1 MNECEMN
8 IRRRLSGARRVVI
21 KVGTRVLVEKTGR
34 PNQRRI
40 DALASEL
47 ADLRNRGIDV
57 VLVSSGA
64 VGSGVEALGMKT
76 RPKTLP
82 ELQMAAAVGQARLM
96 ARYQKPFAKHKCQIG
111 QLLLTYADLT
121 SRERHLNIR
130 NTVNA
135 LFQHEIIPIINEN
148 DVVSVN
154 EIKVGDNDVLAAL
167 SAIMIDAD
175 LLILL
180 STTNGFRETLEN
192 GKRRTVPYL
201 PGINQDAMRHVN
213 GKGSELS
220 TGGMET
226 KLKAAQKAV
235 DVGIPTVIADGRRT
249 GMIQDIL
256 AGKSRGTLIAAPDWA
271 PNGRALSARKRW
283 IAYFNRASGSITVD
297 DGAKKAILEAG
308 KSLLPIGIKKV
319 TGSFSVGDIIHIR
332 DLSGTVIATGLTDY
346 ASEDVERIMG
356 HKTREIRE
364 MLTTCEY
371 DEVVHRDNLVL
382 SK

>member
-8 IRRRLSGARRVVI
+8 IRGSLQGARRVVV
-21 KVGTRVLVEKTGR
+21 KVGTRVLVEKSGR

-40 DALASEL
+40 DALA
-47 ADLRNRGIDV
+47 ADLAALRKRGVDV
-57 VLVSSGA
+57 MLVSSGA
-64 VGSGVEALGMKT
+64 VGSGVDALGMKI

-121 SRERHLNIR
+121 HRERHLNIR

-135 LFQHEIIPIINEN
+135 LFQHGIIPIVNEN

-180 STTNGFRETLEN
+180 STTNGFRKTLES
-192 GKRRTVPYL
+192 GRSRIVSYL
-201 PGINQDAMRHVN
+201 PGVDQEAMRHVN
-213 GKGSELS
+213 GKGSDLS

-226 KLKAAQKAV
+226 KLQAAQKAV
-235 DVGIPTVIADGRRT
+235 DVGIATVIADGRRS
-249 GMIQDIL
+249 GVIQNIVD
-256 AGKSRGTLIAAPDWA
+256 GKRCGTLIADPAWA
-271 PNGRALSARKRW
+271 LNERSLCARKRW

-297 DGAKKAILEAG
+297 DGAKKALLENG
-308 KSLLPIGIKKV
+308 KSLLPIGIKQV
-319 TGSFSVGDIIHIR
+319 AGAFSKGDMVNIR
-332 DLSGTVIATGLTDY
+332 DAAGAIIATGLTDY
-346 ASEDVERIMG
+346 SSEDVKRIMG
-356 HKTREIRE
+356 RKTREIRE
-364 MLTTCEY
+364 IMKTCEY
-371 DEVVHRDNLVL
+371 DEVIHRDNLVVL
-382 SK
+382 K

>member
-1 MNECEMN
+1 MNDCEKN
-8 IRRRLSGARRVVI
+8 IRSKLCGARRVVI

-40 DALASEL
+40 DALAGEL
-47 ADLRNRGIDV
+47 AVLRKSGVDV
-57 VLVSSGA
+57 ALVSSGA

-76 RPKTLP
+76 RPKALP

-121 SRERHLNIR
+121 NRERHLNIR

-135 LFQHEIIPIINEN
+135 LFQHQIVPIINEN

-180 STTNGFRETLEN
+180 STTNGFRETREN
-192 GKRRTVPYL
+192 GTRRTVSYL
-201 PGINQDAMRHVN
+201 PVVGQDAMRHVN

-235 DVGIPTVIADGRRT
+235 DVGIPTIIADGRRA
-249 GMIQDIL
+249 GVIQDIL
-256 AGKSRGTLIAAPDWA
+256 AGKNQGTLIAAPDWA
-271 PNGRALSARKRW
+271 PNERALTARKRW
-283 IAYFNRASGSITVD
+283 IAYFNRSSGSITVD
-297 DGAKKAILEAG
+297 DGAKKALLESG

-319 TGSFSVGDIIHIR
+319 AGVFSVGDIVDIR
-332 DLSGTVIATGLTDY
+332 DLAGTVIAMGLTDY
-346 ASEDVERIMG
+346 ASGDIERIMG
-356 HKTREIRE
+356 HQTREIRTI
-364 MLTTCEY
+364 MKSCEF
-371 DEVVHRDNLVL
+371 DEVVHRDNLVVF
-382 SK
+382 K